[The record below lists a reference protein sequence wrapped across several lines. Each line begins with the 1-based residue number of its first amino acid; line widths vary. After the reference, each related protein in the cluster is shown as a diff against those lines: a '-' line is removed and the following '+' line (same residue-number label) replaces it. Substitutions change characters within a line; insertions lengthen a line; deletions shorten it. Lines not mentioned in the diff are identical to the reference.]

1 LPAGRL
7 TEKPGVLL
15 TSPGSAR
22 AEHGGL
28 LKETAMQPDCL
39 ILYVHSPAESVLFY
53 RSLLGREPVEQSP
66 NFAMFM
72 LNDKTMLGLW
82 AAHDVQPASGQ
93 RGGGAEIGI
102 TARTD
107 AEVDAAAASWRAAGW
122 PVLQPPT
129 RLDFGYTA
137 VTADPDGHRVRVFR
151 PTQG

>member
-1 LPAGRL
+1 
-7 TEKPGVLL
+7 
-15 TSPGSAR
+15 
-22 AEHGGL
+22 
-28 LKETAMQPDCL
+28 MQPDCL

-82 AAHDVQPASGQ
+82 AAHDVQPNGLH
-93 RGGGAEIGI
+93 RGGGSEIGI
-102 TARTD
+102 TVETD
-107 AEVDAAAASWRAAGW
+107 TEVNAAVAAWKASGW
-122 PVLQPPT
+122 PVLQSPT
-129 RLDFGYTA
+129 SMDFGFTA

>member
-1 LPAGRL
+1 
-7 TEKPGVLL
+7 
-15 TSPGSAR
+15 
-22 AEHGGL
+22 
-28 LKETAMQPDCL
+28 MQPDCL

-82 AAHDVQPASGQ
+82 AAHDVQPTGLH
-93 RGGGAEIGI
+93 RGGGSEIGI
-102 TARTD
+102 TVETD
-107 AEVDAAAASWRAAGW
+107 TEVNAAVAAWKASGW
-122 PVLQPPT
+122 PVLQSPT
-129 RLDFGYTA
+129 SMDFGFTA

>member
-1 LPAGRL
+1 MR
-7 TEKPGVLL
+7 
-15 TSPGSAR
+15 
-22 AEHGGL
+22 
-28 LKETAMQPDCL
+28 PDCL

-102 TARTD
+102 TVGSD
-107 AEVDAAAASWRAAGW
+107 AEVTAAVAAWKASGW
-122 PVLQPPT
+122 PVLQGPT
-129 RLDFGYTA
+129 TMDFGFTA

>member
-1 LPAGRL
+1 
-7 TEKPGVLL
+7 
-15 TSPGSAR
+15 
-22 AEHGGL
+22 
-28 LKETAMQPDCL
+28 MQPDCL
-39 ILYVHSPAESVLFY
+39 ILYVNSPAESVLFY
-53 RSLLGREPVEQSP
+53 RALLGRDAVEQSP

-102 TARTD
+102 TVATD
-107 AEVDAAAASWRAAGW
+107 AEVDAAVSSWRAAGW
-122 PVLQPPT
+122 PVLQTPAAM
-129 RLDFGYTA
+129 DFGYTA